1 MLAESASCDLA
12 GSCMIDQAL
21 VCQCRQGGRD
31 ETERRFGRGECT
43 CCTNCIRVTST
54 QRVRIGG
61 PARNGFVTSGILGPS
76 IIAAEHGQRAATSD
90 LGGEKTRVR
99 SSMPCTHRM
108 HVARIHNT
116 CMCAR
121 VPHSASLVAWRGTA
135 VAYAWFLFGVST
147 GAVYRLAEGGR
158 VLVEI

>member
-1 MLAESASCDLA
+1 MSGQVNLQTPAKSTDNRLICMPSVGVSLTQPTYLWAMTLCQRTRLKFKRWSSRGHRQVIANNQHYSGHRGAFCDLA

-76 IIAAEHGQRAATSD
+76 IIAAEHGMS
-90 LGGEKTRVR
+90 
-99 SSMPCTHRM
+99 CTHRKK
-108 HVARIHNT
+108 
-116 CMCAR
+116 
-121 VPHSASLVAWRGTA
+121 
-135 VAYAWFLFGVST
+135 
-147 GAVYRLAEGGR
+147 
-158 VLVEI
+158 